1 LSLPYKR
8 FETRRRRA
16 LGKFPLTQGSHARG
30 NGVKAAR
37 GSPLEVLRVFLKLG
51 LTSFGG
57 PVAHLGYFRREFVE
71 RRGWLDERAYA
82 DVVTLAQFL
91 PGPASS
97 QTGFA
102 IGLMRAGYL
111 GGLAA
116 WTGFTLPSAI
126 ALTLFAYGEGALKG
140 PVGDGLMHGLK
151 LVAVAIVAQAVLG
164 MARTLCP
171 DRRRATIAA
180 LALILT
186 AFAPT
191 GWAQI
196 AVILLGAVAGF
207 LVCPHEVDVAIAA
220 AAPVSRR
227 MGIAFAGLY
236 AALLALSFAPLSA
249 GAAALAGAFY
259 RSGALVFGGGHV
271 VLPLLRAAAVD
282 PGWVSDSA
290 FLAGY
295 GAAQAVPGPLFT
307 FAAYLG
313 AVANIPPGGLAGAAL
328 ALVSIFAPG
337 LLLMMAAVVFWPE
350 LRARSD
356 ARAAM
361 AGVNA
366 AVVGLLAS
374 ALYDPVWTSAVR
386 GLPDFAVAAAGFVA
400 LIVWRAPPLL
410 VVVATAAAAVALSLA
425 G

>member
-1 LSLPYKR
+1 MGSADGSRAGLS
-8 FETRRRRA
+8 
-16 LGKFPLTQGSHARG
+16 QSGS
-30 NGVKAAR
+30 

-57 PVAHLGYFRREFVE
+57 PVAHLGYFRREFVV

-82 DVVTLAQFL
+82 DVVALSQFL

-116 WTGFTLPSAI
+116 WAGFTLPSA
-126 ALTLFAYGEGALKG
+126 AAMALFAYGEAALKG

-164 MARTLCP
+164 MAQNLCP
-171 DRRRATIAA
+171 DRPRATIAV
-180 LALILT
+180 LSLILT

-191 GWAQI
+191 AWAQI
-196 AVILLGAVAGF
+196 AAILLGALAGF
-207 LVCPHEVDVAIAA
+207 FICRQGVDTPAA
-220 AAPVSRR
+220 AAGAAPVGRR

-236 AALLALSFAPLSA
+236 AALLTLSFAPLSA
-249 GAAALAGAFY
+249 GAAALAAAFY

-271 VLPLLRAAAVD
+271 VLPLLRAAVVD

-313 AVANIPPGGLAGAAL
+313 AVATVPPGGVAGAAL
-328 ALVSIFAPG
+328 ALFAIFAPG
-337 LLLMMAAVVFWPE
+337 LLLMMAALVFWPE

-374 ALYDPVWTSAVR
+374 ALYNPVWTSAVR
-386 GLPDFAVAAAGFVA
+386 GLPDFAVASAGFVA

-410 VVVATAAAAVALSLA
+410 VVVATAAAAVALNLA

>member
-1 LSLPYKR
+1 
-8 FETRRRRA
+8 
-16 LGKFPLTQGSHARG
+16 LGDQGSPLSQSG
-30 NGVKAAR
+30 S
-37 GSPLEVLRVFLKLG
+37 GSPLEVLRVFLKFG

-57 PVAHLGYFRREFVE
+57 PVAHLGYFRREFVV

-82 DVVTLAQFL
+82 DVVALSQFL

-116 WTGFTLPSAI
+116 WAGFTLPSA
-126 ALTLFAYGEGALKG
+126 AAMALFAYGEGALKG
-140 PVGDGLMHGLK
+140 PVGDSLTHGLK
-151 LVAVAIVAQAVLG
+151 LVAVAIVAQAVMG
-164 MARTLCP
+164 MAQSLCP
-171 DRRRATIAA
+171 DRPRATIAA

-186 AFAPT
+186 ALAPT
-191 GWAQI
+191 GWGQI
-196 AVILLGAVAGF
+196 AVIILGALAGF
-207 LVCPHEVDVAIAA
+207 FVCRQEPDVAVAA
-220 AAPVSRR
+220 AVAQVSRR
-227 MGIAFAGLY
+227 IGIAFAGLY
-236 AALLALSFAPLSA
+236 AALLALSFAPLGG
-249 GAAALAGAFY
+249 GAAALAAAFY

-271 VLPLLRAAAVD
+271 VLPLLRAAVVD
-282 PGWVSDSA
+282 PGWVADGA

-313 AVANIPPGGLAGAAL
+313 VVADVPPGGLAGAAL
-328 ALVSIFAPG
+328 ALVAIFAPG
-337 LLLMMAAVVFWPE
+337 LLLMMAALVFWPE
-350 LRARSD
+350 LRARND
-356 ARAAM
+356 TRAAM

-374 ALYDPVWTSAVR
+374 ALYSPVWTSAVR

-410 VVVATAAAAVALSLA
+410 VVIATAAAAIALSLA